1 MSIKNENDK
10 SSAEKFAVLLKDKKK
25 YFILAGVVA
34 IILLAGVGVVEYF
47 QRQKE
52 DASVVLSEEIQKAFS
67 SYIGAAEDDK
77 ASAEESL
84 TALIA
89 EAKSDF
95 PGMYAELRALNTE
108 ALVYSSKEEY
118 TEAAAAYTAIAD
130 QFSDSYIAAV
140 SLINASAMMEE
151 AGDNSAAVSLL
162 ERVLSEYKE
171 ISADIPE
178 VLFNLGRL
186 SESSDSEKAMAY
198 YEQVS
203 SEYSSSSW
211 TNLAKSRI
219 IALKA
224 GS

>member
-25 YFILAGVVA
+25 YFILAGVVV